1 MAAEGG
7 EAEVQQKEE
16 TKRHTYPLVRV
27 RIFIL
32 ETNLIEYFQ
41 TSDMNDELK
50 TECME
55 LCVTACEKFSQ
66 NNEVCINKMIFE
78 YYCFYLECSE
88 ND

>member
-1 MAAEGG
+1 MAAEG
-7 EAEVQQKEE
+7 AEVETQQKEE

-27 RIFIL
+27 RKSIRIFFFVFIFK
-32 ETNLIEYFQ
+32 NIQ

-66 NNEVCINKMIFE
+66 NNEVCI
-78 YYCFYLECSE
+78 
-88 ND
+88 